1 MAKNT
6 PNETTDNARPT
17 QRERLLEI
25 VHVIRE
31 HDMLSNFIRQKNP
44 EEIRLGFEELGPTFI
59 KIGQILSTRP
69 DLVSPAYT
77 HEFSKLQDNVQI
89 DPYSTVEQTF
99 KEQTGQ
105 EIDDVFAEFDKDP
118 FASAS
123 IGQTH
128 RALLKD
134 GTTAVVKIQHPKVQ
148 ELVKTD
154 MSLFEKAVNI
164 SKIGPEIG
172 AVDPEEIFN
181 EIKEALF
188 TEINTEIEIKN
199 GQEFY
204 NLNNN
209 DGVITVP
216 RTYSEVSAQKILVT
230 GYMPGESI
238 KYYMQKPLSK
248 NQQQAKQQKQE
259 RKDVAQA
266 LVRNF
271 VKQIFV
277 DNFFHADPH
286 PGNILFH
293 RLDPK
298 DVKEQNKVAQF
309 QRKTRGKKTTLTAED
324 DLPNYR
330 ITYLDFGM
338 MGRLTPNLVDGI
350 IQIVLALNTKD
361 TRTIGKAILPI
372 CNRTGKVDQEKF
384 FEELAL
390 FLQPYMQMGLGQVD
404 VASLLFDTIGLCRDN
419 NLQAKSE
426 VTLLV
431 KSFASLEGIVAELD
445 PDMEMM
451 DVARPFAKEYLIN
464 HFNWKKQLEDS
475 SLDLMQSVHSLP
487 KIPLKL
493 EQLINLFTNGQT
505 KLNISLKGQEAL
517 FVNFGK
523 IVDRLVSAIIL
534 AALILGS
541 SLLVQ
546 GSAQH
551 PAIYKLG
558 VVGYIISFIVIV
570 LMVLDSLWI
579 RFKHKNK

>member
-1 MAKNT
+1 MAKNIS
-6 PNETTDNARPT
+6 NETRDNARPT

-181 EIKEALF
+181 EIKDALF

-238 KYYMQKPLSK
+238 KYYMQEPLSK

-361 TRTIGKAILPI
+361 TRTIGKAILSI

>member
-1 MAKNT
+1 MAKNI
-6 PNETTDNARPT
+6 PNETRDNARPT

-181 EIKEALF
+181 EIKDALF

-238 KYYMQKPLSK
+238 KYYMQEPLSK

-361 TRTIGKAILPI
+361 TRTIGKAILSI

>member
-1 MAKNT
+1 M
-6 PNETTDNARPT
+6 
-17 QRERLLEI
+17 
-25 VHVIRE
+25 
-31 HDMLSNFIRQKNP
+31 
-44 EEIRLGFEELGPTFI
+44 
-59 KIGQILSTRP
+59 
-69 DLVSPAYT
+69 
-77 HEFSKLQDNVQI
+77 
-89 DPYSTVEQTF
+89 
-99 KEQTGQ
+99 Q
-105 EIDDVFAEFDKDP
+105 E
-118 FASAS
+118 
-123 IGQTH
+123 
-128 RALLKD
+128 
-134 GTTAVVKIQHPKVQ
+134 
-148 ELVKTD
+148 
-154 MSLFEKAVNI
+154 
-164 SKIGPEIG
+164 
-172 AVDPEEIFN
+172 
-181 EIKEALF
+181 
-188 TEINTEIEIKN
+188 
-199 GQEFY
+199 
-204 NLNNN
+204 
-209 DGVITVP
+209 
-216 RTYSEVSAQKILVT
+216 
-230 GYMPGESI
+230 
-238 KYYMQKPLSK
+238 PLSK

-271 VKQIFV
+271 VKQVFV

-286 PGNILFH
+286 PGNILFN

-361 TRTIGKAILPI
+361 TRTIGKAILSI

-404 VASLLFDTIGLCRDN
+404 IAGLLFDTISLCRDN

>member
-1 MAKNT
+1 MAKNIS
-6 PNETTDNARPT
+6 NETRDNARPT

-77 HEFSKLQDNVQI
+77 HEFSKLQANVQI

-181 EIKEALF
+181 EIKDALF

-238 KYYMQKPLSK
+238 KYYMQEPLSK

-361 TRTIGKAILPI
+361 TRTIGKAILSI

>member
-1 MAKNT
+1 MANDI
-6 PNETTDNARPT
+6 PNETTNIARKT
-17 QRERLLEI
+17 KRERLLEI

-31 HDMLSNFIRQKNP
+31 HDMLSNFIRQKNA
-44 EEIRLGFEELGPTFI
+44 EEVRLGFEELGPTFI

-89 DPYSTVEQTF
+89 DPYSTVEQIF

-134 GTTAVVKIQHPKVQ
+134 GTTAVVKVQHPKVQ
-148 ELVKTD
+148 ELVETD

-172 AVDPEEIFN
+172 AIDPEEIFN
-181 EIKEALF
+181 EIKDALF

-204 NLNNN
+204 NLNNK
-209 DGVITVP
+209 DGIITVP
-216 RTYSEVSAQKILVT
+216 RTYYEVSAQKILVT
-230 GYMPGESI
+230 SYMPGESI
-238 KYYMQKPLSK
+238 KYYMQEPLSK

-271 VKQIFV
+271 VKQVFV

-286 PGNILFH
+286 PGNILFNH
-293 RLDPK
+293 LDPK
-298 DVKEQNKVAQF
+298 DIKEQNKVAQF

-361 TRTIGKAILPI
+361 TRTIGKAILSI

-404 VASLLFDTIGLCRDN
+404 IAGLLFDTISLCRDN